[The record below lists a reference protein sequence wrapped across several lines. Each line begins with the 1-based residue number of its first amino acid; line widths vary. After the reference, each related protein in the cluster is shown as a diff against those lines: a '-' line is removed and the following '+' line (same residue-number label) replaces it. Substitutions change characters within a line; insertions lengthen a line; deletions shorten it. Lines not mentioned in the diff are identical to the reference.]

1 MKKKITIILTITLL
15 LALFAGIPL
24 ASASEKDAGQ
34 EKYKEVVVN
43 AVWIPIDKDTGEVY
57 DDLTPLITHPNAY
70 DWSEVAELQDDPA
83 KDYLM
88 NM

>member
-1 MKKKITIILTITLL
+1 MKKKITIILTIMLL

-43 AVWIPIDKDTGEVY
+43 AVWIPID
-57 DDLTPLITHPNAY
+57 
-70 DWSEVAELQDDPA
+70 
-83 KDYLM
+83 
-88 NM
+88 